1 MSAAAY
7 ANSSRSASGIAD
19 AAAFSVTFIRF
30 GRMGVRIFF
39 SFPPNSRS
47 HLIQSFG
54 SAFRRSLI
62 FSGTVPSPVH
72 IFIHYQLKN
81 NFANSASFSHDG
93 IETVTFTCIHF
104 RIAFNHIGFGSVKWP
119 DPGASTKRDRLE
131 RGKTR
136 WSSDRGKCW
145 FDSPA
150 FWFIPS
156 FLMSLCQLDWNC
168 SCVLVLF
175 RLGSGFVL
183 FFGFDSNW
191 MLIWLSISNV
201 RQRRISWSWSIF
213 APYNS
218 SKSKH
223 QNNLHKTNKLHE
235 SMATSIPRCD
245 NWIEKWKKDLAR
257 ASTECCCCWSTWC
270 GQLPQMKMQQLMLP
284 CLELCCLFSGF
295 VFSGHGDLSVIES
308 ILPALH

>member
-1 MSAAAY
+1 
-7 ANSSRSASGIAD
+7 
-19 AAAFSVTFIRF
+19 
-30 GRMGVRIFF
+30 MGVRIFF

-183 FFGFDSNW
+183 FLVLIRTECWFDFPS
-191 MLIWLSISNV
+191 
-201 RQRRISWSWSIF
+201 Q
-213 APYNS
+213 
-218 SKSKH
+218 
-223 QNNLHKTNKLHE
+223 T
-235 SMATSIPRCD
+235 CD
-245 NWIEKWKKDLAR
+245 NGESVEADRFSHRKIKIKKKNKKKKKNSLLKF
-257 ASTECCCCWSTWC
+257 W
-270 GQLPQMKMQQLMLP
+270 
-284 CLELCCLFSGF
+284 
-295 VFSGHGDLSVIES
+295 
-308 ILPALH
+308 